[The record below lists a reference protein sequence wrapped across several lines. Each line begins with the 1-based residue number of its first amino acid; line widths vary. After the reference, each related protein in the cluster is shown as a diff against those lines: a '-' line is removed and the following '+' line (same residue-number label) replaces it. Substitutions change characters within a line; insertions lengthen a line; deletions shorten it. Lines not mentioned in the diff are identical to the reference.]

1 MPSWVKQSYSIN
13 IVEIFFVARIYKA
26 KTNNHPNLEND
37 LYRIGLFLAT
47 NLAIIVIASI
57 SLRLLG
63 VESILA
69 DNGMD
74 LDLKALLI
82 FCAVFGFAGSLIS
95 LLLSKFMAKMSSRT
109 QIIKEPQNAQE
120 RWLLTTVAELAK
132 KANIGM
138 PEVGIF
144 PAQQSNAFATGWN
157 RNNALVAV
165 SAGLLERFSKDE
177 AKAVLA
183 HEIGHVANGDMIT
196 LALVQGVVN
205 TFVMFAA
212 RVIGFFVDRVVLK
225 NQRGLGLG
233 YWITTIIAEICLGI
247 LASTIVMWFS
257 RQREFRADKAGAQ
270 LAGRTAMIGA
280 LQKLQAETQA
290 QVPSQMPDTMTAF
303 GISSGWKRKRSR
315 LFMTHPP
322 LEERIEALKY
332 G

>member
-1 MPSWVKQSYSIN
+1 M
-13 IVEIFFVARIYKA
+13 F
-26 KTNNHPNLEND
+26 
-37 LYRIGLFLAT
+37 RIGLFLAT
-47 NLAIIVIASI
+47 NIAIIAIASI

-69 DNGMD
+69 NNGID
-74 LDLKALLI
+74 LDLRALLI
-82 FCAVFGFAGSLIS
+82 FCAVFGFAGSLVS
-95 LLLSKFMAKMSSRT
+95 LLLSKFIAKMSSRT
-109 QIIKEPQNAQE
+109 QIIQQPQNAEQ
-120 RWLLTTVAELAK
+120 RWLLETVAELAK
-132 KANIGM
+132 KADIGM

-157 RNNALVAV
+157 RNKALVAV

-177 AKAVLA
+177 VKAVLA

-196 LALVQGVVN
+196 LALVQGVIN

-225 NQRGLGLG
+225 NRAGLGIG
-233 YWITTIIAEICLGI
+233 YWVTTIIAEICIGI

-257 RQREFRADKAGAQ
+257 RQREFRADKSGAQ

-280 LQKLQAETQA
+280 LQKLQAEA
-290 QVPSQMPDTMTAF
+290 QSGVPNQMPDTMTAF
-303 GISSGWKRKRSR
+303 GISGGSKRKISR